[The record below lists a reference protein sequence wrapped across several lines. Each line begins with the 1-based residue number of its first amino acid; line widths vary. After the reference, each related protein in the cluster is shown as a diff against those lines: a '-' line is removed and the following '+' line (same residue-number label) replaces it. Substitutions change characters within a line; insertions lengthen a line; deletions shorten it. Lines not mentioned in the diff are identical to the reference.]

1 MTATKTAGMIISDE
15 MIAQAPVKDLLDLVV
30 SELVSQIGYR
40 LETEELPKPITLVI
54 NGKHVR
60 HGVMDRFDT
69 FPEYDGTFAF
79 RAVFK
84 ENDVDNYYFRSGADI
99 RILTEE

>member
-1 MTATKTAGMIISDE
+1 MSASHKQICHAIN
-15 MIAQAPVKDLLDLVV
+15 
-30 SELVSQIGYR
+30 ELNYGVFD
-40 LETEELPKPITLVI
+40 PKPITLVI
-54 NGKHVR
+54 NGERVR

-84 ENDVDNYYFRSGADI
+84 ENDVENYYFRSGADI
-99 RILTEE
+99 RILADDAHVRI